1 MQEVMTEEYIKKC
14 AQAYAL
20 FVQAKVFISKEE
32 KYKEGLSILKHIHNM
47 IGDVGLNH
55 VSYLESLTGDKQFTL
70 GDFYEEMSFASY
82 KVEDYESALCY
93 TQRWKQFV
101 EENYG
106 YESAQMA
113 HCLRR
118 LGEIHYSMK
127 QPEKE
132 FEVEYGQPNSPMSL
146 CIYILIL
153 ASPFHWVQQNLQRPM
168 EFYQEGYDLLK
179 KAKGATAPETVKH
192 KKLYVEFI
200 CEKTLAAH
208 FSQTLW
214 MLITIVPLLFIL
226 TSIMNGLSWH
236 SLGVALLMTVLLL
249 VWRIIGATFFYFMT
263 KRHYER
269 AIQ

>member
-20 FVQAKVFISKEE
+20 FSQAKTFIGKEE
-32 KYKEGLSILKHIHNM
+32 KYKEGLSILKQIHNM

-55 VSYLESLTGDKQFTL
+55 VSYLESLTGNKQFTP

-93 TQRWKQFV
+93 TQRWKKLV

-106 YESAQMA
+106 YESAEMA

-118 LGEIHYSMK
+118 LGQIHYSMK

-132 FEVEYGQPNSPMSL
+132 FDEEYGQPDSPMSL
-146 CIYILIL
+146 CKYVLIL
-153 ASPFHWVQQNLQRPM
+153 ASPFHWLQQNLQRPM

-179 KAKGATAPETVKH
+179 KAKGATAPETIKH
-192 KKLYVEFI
+192 KKLYVEFL
-200 CEKTLAAH
+200 CEETLAAH
-208 FSQTLW
+208 FTQSLW
-214 MLITIVPLLFIL
+214 MLLVLVPSFFIL
-226 TSIMNGLSWH
+226 ITMMAGLSWH
-236 SLGVALLMTVLLL
+236 SLGAALLMTGMLL
-249 VWRIIGATFFYFMT
+249 VWRIIGATFFYYMT
-263 KRHYER
+263 KWHYEQ